1 MGTISDENSC
11 LDLGLSYFRLKKTHT
26 YNRFFGLEFKNVKA
40 GKDGWGMEKKI
51 VW

>member
-1 MGTISDENSC
+1 LGHDANEAVGEIPGRIVFNFKAS
-11 LDLGLSYFRLKKTHT
+11 LDC
-26 YNRFFGLEFKNVKA
+26 KNVKA